1 MIIGIGCDMTNFNI
15 AKKLNWES
23 DEKLMSR
30 VFSARELEIYYKQ
43 DKLTYL
49 TGRFAAKEA
58 VLKCLGTGMYDG
70 ISLNNIEIL
79 QLENGKPIIELSGEI
94 KKISNDLG
102 IKKWF
107 VSISHSTKSSMAY
120 VIAEG

>member
-1 MIIGIGCDMTNFNI
+1 MIIGIGCDITNFNI
-15 AKKLNWES
+15 AKKLNWKS

-30 VFSARELEIYYKQ
+30 IFSTGELEIYSKQ
-43 DKLTYL
+43 NKLTYL

-58 VLKCLGTGMYDG
+58 VLKCIGTGMYDG

-79 QLENGKPIIELSGEI
+79 QLKNGKPIVELRGEI
-94 KKISNDLG
+94 KKISHDLG

>member
-1 MIIGIGCDMTNFNI
+1 MIIGIGCDVTNFKI

-23 DEKLMSR
+23 DKNLMKR
-30 VFSARELEIYYKQ
+30 VFSAREIEVYYKQ

-58 VLKCLGTGMYDG
+58 VLKCIGTGMHDG
-70 ISLNNIEIL
+70 ISLKNIEIL
-79 QLENGKPIIELSGEI
+79 QLKNGKPKIELSGEI
-94 KKISNDLG
+94 KKISQDLG

-107 VSISHSTKSSMAY
+107 VSISHTTKSSMAY

>member
-1 MIIGIGCDMTNFNI
+1 MIIGIGCDIANFNI
-15 AKKLNWES
+15 AEELNWKT
-23 DEKLMSR
+23 DKKLMSR
-30 VFSARELEIYYKQ
+30 VFSASELEIYYRH

-58 VLKCLGTGMYDG
+58 VLKCIGTGMYDG
-70 ISLNNIEIL
+70 ISMKDIEIL
-79 QLENGKPIIELSGEI
+79 QLKNGKPIIELRGEI
-94 KKISNDLG
+94 KKISHDLG

-107 VSISHSTKSSMAY
+107 ISISHSTKSSMAY